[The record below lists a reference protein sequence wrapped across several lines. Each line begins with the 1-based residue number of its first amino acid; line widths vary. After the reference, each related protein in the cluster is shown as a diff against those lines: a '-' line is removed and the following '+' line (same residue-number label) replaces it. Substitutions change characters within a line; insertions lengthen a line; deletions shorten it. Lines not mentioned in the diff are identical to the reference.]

1 MTRKTLARLAAPFLF
16 SFALIAGT
24 LTCPSPS
31 RATAAPQAEFQFRE
45 VEAHSPQRLF
55 RANLSSG
62 QRLTLS
68 TRGHSASLTAA
79 LLRHLNWEVPQPQHV
94 QSLILRFDSLESRD
108 LALEALAHQTQAPA
122 GRWITELPATE
133 PWVRLQDAWLEPE
146 QKPSTPESPD
156 PTAWA
161 WATPGPEHV
170 QWLSENPERRSVLLL
185 WVLGDLPERINLYST
200 RPGRRDAD
208 KVQLPH
214 PAAFAAAGV
223 TQADLQ
229 LLANSLATIGRKG
242 AEALVAE
249 AHLPQELQPLVLER
263 FLARL
268 KHLCSLWD
276 VPAKAIHPAPRLEW
290 DGPGIKKG
298 RATQSIYPGYASRFV
313 DEDSRNP
320 LNRAEIKRFLE
331 IEGVNLGLNL
341 LAQVVNQSLKLP
353 DIGQLTRRKVS
364 EAQARCATLGPS
376 GAPLCTQ
383 PAGSWSG
390 IAGGLKLQ
398 ADRSIVT
405 GTYYGGAPDQVQLV
419 DRLTMSVEVGHYQS
433 RHGLPQVGP
442 VHERIGKTPIEGGNY
457 LSLALSR
464 DYAHVKPAGSLV
476 KASDAD
482 WAVVAAP
489 VLVNHLAKTLEPET
503 LEQGLDPVSQGLLG
517 KLKVGESL
525 LITDSISLGDRIQA
539 RVPLANLLNL
549 AILGFGPGMN
559 VNFGAQ
565 GAILKRTTLTRTPR
579 GFEVARQDIQQGGL
593 EWSAN
598 ASFLLE
604 FMRLSQINRQAQ
616 GRTRLYQLD
625 ESPQVKR
632 RLGSSLASLLRSHD
646 THLLDDS
653 FPSRELHHE
662 LSTRINRSMFFAW
675 NWFGLEESHL
685 LTLQPERTATSGT
698 AARQLFSHRILKTR
712 GGNTTTFL
720 NDTLERAPRQ
730 SRPLPQIGENPAHYP
745 EASARWATWSAE
757 AEITPTRES
766 GPIAIAEHHWGGWGM
781 TREQLLRTLEEIE
794 RTVRPLKLDAPV
806 FRRDDF
812 EGLERILFFDIQSRL
827 QLSPLGVREL
837 LKHLELVPEASTE
850 TTWQALVRL
859 EKNAEDFKKW
869 CTHQDLLASH
879 QEEETPR
886 HLFTEA
892 RPFPEVEARFCV
904 RPWMKEV
911 LSLRHRLFGSQK
923 ARTQATAR
931 LIRTLETSLP
941 LPELLQPLER
951 TEWRFQVKV
960 MGFRV
965 QKQTTQDALSSPWYS
980 DLLGAE
986 QDLTRTGIFGELRS
1000 SEGLSTFEVQGRYL
1014 TDIQ

>member
-1 MTRKTLARLAAPFLF
+1 MNLKLRARLAAHFLF
-16 SFALIAGT
+16 PFALILGT
-24 LTCPSPS
+24 LTCPSLS
-31 RATAAPQAEFQFRE
+31 RAAAKPQAEFQFRE

-55 RANLSSG
+55 RAKLVSG
-62 QRLTLS
+62 QTLTLS
-68 TRGHSASLTAA
+68 TRGHSAALTAA

-94 QSLILRFDSLESRD
+94 SSLILRFDSLENRD
-108 LALEALAHQTQAPA
+108 LALEAIAHQTQAPS
-122 GRWITELPATE
+122 GRWATEIPASE

-146 QKPSTPESPD
+146 QKPSTPENPD

-185 WVLGDLPERINLYST
+185 WILGDLPERIHLYST
-200 RPGRRDAD
+200 RPGRKLKEKID
-208 KVQLPH
+208 LPH
-214 PAAFAAAGV
+214 PAAFATAGV
-223 TQADLQ
+223 IDDDLH
-229 LLANSLATIGRKG
+229 LLASSLATIGRKE
-242 AEALVAE
+242 AEALVSQ
-249 AHLPQELQPLVLER
+249 AHLPTDLQPLVLER

-268 KHLCSLWD
+268 QHLCSLWD

-290 DGPGIKKG
+290 DGPGVKKG

-313 DEDSRNP
+313 DEDSKNP
-320 LNRAEIKRFLE
+320 LNHSEIKRFLE

-341 LAQVVNQSLKLP
+341 LAQVVNQSLKLS
-353 DIGQLTRRKVS
+353 DIGTLTRRKVK

-390 IAGGLKLQ
+390 VAGGLKLQ

-489 VLVNHLAKTLEPET
+489 ILVNHLAQAIAPESV
-503 LEQGLDPVSQGLLG
+503 EQGLDPVSQGLLG
-517 KLKVGESL
+517 KLKIGESL
-525 LITDSISLGDRIQA
+525 LITDSLALGDRIQA
-539 RVPLANLLNL
+539 RVPLSNLLNL
-549 AILGFGPGMN
+549 AVLGFGPGMN
-559 VNFGAQ
+559 VSVGAQ

-579 GFEVARQDIQQGGL
+579 GFEVARQDIQQAGL

-604 FMRLSQINRQAQ
+604 FMRLTQINREAK
-616 GRTRLYQLD
+616 GKTRLYQLED
-625 ESPQVKR
+625 SPEIKR
-632 RLGSSLASLLRSHD
+632 RLGASLASLLRSHD

-653 FPSRELHHE
+653 FPSRELHHN
-662 LSTRINRSMFFAW
+662 LQTRINRSMFFAW

-685 LTLQPERTATSGT
+685 LTLQPEKGSAPGT
-698 AARQLFSHRILKTR
+698 KPRQLFSHRILKTR
-712 GGNTTTFL
+712 GANTTTFL

-730 SRPLPQIGENPAHYP
+730 NRPLPQIGENPAHYP

-757 AEITPTRES
+757 AEITPSRES

-781 TREQLLRTLEEIE
+781 TREQLLHTLEEIE
-794 RTVRPLKLDAPV
+794 RTVRPLKLETPI

-827 QLSPLGVREL
+827 QLSSAGVKALLG
-837 LKHLELVPEASTE
+837 HLELNSGSSTE
-850 TTWQALVRL
+850 ATWLALTRL
-859 EKNAEDFKKW
+859 EPSPEEFKKW
-869 CTHQDLLASH
+869 CTHQDLLASN
-879 QEEETPR
+879 QEEETPS
-886 HLFTEA
+886 HIWTDS
-892 RPFPEVEARFCV
+892 RPFPETEVRFCV
-904 RPWMKEV
+904 RPWMKEI
-911 LSLRHRLFGSQK
+911 LLLKPRLQGSEK

-931 LIRTLETSLP
+931 LIRTLETTLSLP
-941 LPELLQPLER
+941 QLLQPLDR
-951 TEWRFQVKV
+951 SEWRFQVKV
-960 MGFRV
+960 MGFRI
-965 QKQTTQDALSSPWYS
+965 QKSTVPDLESSPWYLG
-980 DLLGAE
+980 LLGAE
-986 QDLTRTGIFGELRS
+986 QDLTRTGVFGELRTS
-1000 SEGLSTFEVQGRYL
+1000 QGLSTFEVQGRYL